1 MRLYLVGKE
10 APALGNDISTC
21 LKFNTMYIM
30 LSSLA
35 EKSKKPSQAIPHPLQ
50 VMMNAFVQA

>member
-1 MRLYLVGKE
+1 MGIIELKCRL
-10 APALGNDISTC
+10 
-21 LKFNTMYIM
+21 FNTMYIM

-35 EKSKKPSQAIPHPLQ
+35 EKTKQPKQSIPHPLQ